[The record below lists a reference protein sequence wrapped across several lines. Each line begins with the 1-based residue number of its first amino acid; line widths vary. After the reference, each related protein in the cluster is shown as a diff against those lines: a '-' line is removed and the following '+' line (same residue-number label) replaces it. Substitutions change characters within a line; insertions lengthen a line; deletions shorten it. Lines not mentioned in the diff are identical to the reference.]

1 MTCGNCDCPF
11 HELQEEKSPFS
22 SGEFQCMITDAVKQ
36 VSFAKGEILYAQGE
50 SSNALYSL
58 SSGLVKITSHSEDGR
73 EQIVGISSPGK
84 LLAGLQSIN
93 DKSYEYTAIAETD
106 VNACKIKHRALLSF
120 ARSHG
125 DIAIRLIGS
134 SNAQLAHTRSLMKVM
149 GHKCSAAKIASF
161 ISLIIPKSEHGNRRF
176 TLPFSRGEIAS
187 LLGLSEETVCRQMA
201 KMKRR
206 GILYAPRGKI
216 EILDWERLQLVADE
230 AGFEAA

>member
-1 MTCGNCDCPF
+1 MTCANCDCPF
-11 HELQEEKSPFS
+11 HELQEEHSPFS
-22 SGEFQCMITDAVKQ
+22 SGEFHCMITDAVKQ
-36 VSFAKGEILYAQGE
+36 VSFAKDEILFAQGE
-50 SSNALYSL
+50 PSTSLYSL
-58 SSGLVKITSHSEDGR
+58 SSGLVKITSHSENGR

-93 DKSYEYTAIAETD
+93 GDSYEYTAIAETD
-106 VNACKIKHRALLSF
+106 VEACKIKHRALLSS
-120 ARSHG
+120 ARTHG
-125 DIAIRLIGS
+125 DIALRLIGS
-134 SNAQLAHTRSLMKVM
+134 VNAQLAHSRSLMTVM
-149 GHKCSAAKIASF
+149 GHKCAAAKIASF

-230 AGFEAA
+230 ACLETA